1 MNLLLPILLA
11 LTAPLAHATPGLT
24 IYNQNFAV
32 VRDTLP
38 LDLPS
43 GTSELV
49 FDGATRLLEP
59 DSVILRDA
67 SGAPLRILEQN
78 YRNDPVT
85 QQLLLSLSEGKEI
98 DFQLREITKP
108 DRIVKGKIIR
118 AMPDQAPII
127 EVDGKIQF
135 SLPGEPLFPSLGDN
149 TILKPRLVWKIQTP
163 EAIKSQ
169 AELAYITGG
178 LTWQASYN
186 IVAPEKGNTLEIIG
200 WITMQNQSGRDFENA
215 KIKLLAGDVNKIA
228 TPDRMIRRRME
239 DAQVMAMSA
248 PAVTEKTFDE
258 FHLYSLPR
266 PTTLLN
272 QETKQVEFLRA
283 SAVQSDT
290 IYTYD
295 GADITN
301 WQSIDPAFRRAN
313 EEFGTQS
320 STKIAIT
327 REFKNTKQNN
337 LGIPLPKGRIRFY
350 RADGD
355 TLEFTGENELDH
367 TPADELI
374 KIHTGDAF
382 DLIGERKR
390 TDFRVDT
397 ANKSATE
404 TFEITL
410 RNRKKDPVTI
420 RVIEHL
426 YRSANWKITTNSD
439 PFTKPHSHQIQFSI
453 PVKPAEERKITY
465 TVQYTW

>member
-1 MNLLLPILLA
+1 MNLLFPILLA
-11 LTAPLAHATPGLT
+11 LTAPIALAAPGLT

-43 GTSELV
+43 GTSELL

-67 SGAPLRILEQN
+67 SGTPLRILEQN

-98 DFQLREITKP
+98 DFQVREITKP

-118 AMPDQAPII
+118 ATPDQAPII

-135 SLPGEPLFPSLGDN
+135 SPGEPLFPSLGDN

-163 EAIKSQ
+163 QAIKSQ

-186 IVAPEKGNTLEIIG
+186 IVAPEKGDTLEIIG

-228 TPDRMIRRRME
+228 PPERGNLTRM
-239 DAQVMAMSA
+239 AVAAMAMSA
-248 PAVTEKTFDE
+248 PEVTEKPFDE

-266 PTTLLN
+266 PATLLN

-283 SAVQSDT
+283 SAVQSET

-295 GADITN
+295 GADIAN

-337 LGIPLPKGRIRFY
+337 LGIPLPQGRIRFY

-397 ANKSATE
+397 ANNSATE

-410 RNRKKDPVTI
+410 RNRKKNPVTI

-426 YRSANWKITTNSD
+426 YRSANWKISASSD
-439 PFTKPHSHQIQFSI
+439 PFTKTQSYQIQFLI
-453 PVKPAEERKITY
+453 PVKPGEERKITY
-465 TVQYTW
+465 TVNYTW

>member
-11 LTAPLAHATPGLT
+11 LAAPLAFAAPGLT

-32 VRDTLP
+32 VRDTLL

-98 DFQLREITKP
+98 DFQVRETTKP
-108 DRIVKGKIIR
+108 DRVVKGKIIR
-118 AMPDQAPII
+118 VTPDQAPII

-135 SLPGEPLFPSLGDN
+135 SLPGEPIFPSLGDN
-149 TILKPRLVWKIQTP
+149 TILKPRLVWKIQAP
-163 EAIKSQ
+163 QAIKSQ

-186 IVAPEKGNTLEIIG
+186 IVAPEKGDTLDIIG
-200 WITMQNQSGRDFENA
+200 WITMQNQAGRDFENA

-228 TPDRMIRRRME
+228 PPARENLARM
-239 DAQVMAMSA
+239 AVQAMAMSA
-248 PAVTEKTFDE
+248 PEVTEKTFDD
-258 FHLYSLPR
+258 FHLYTLQR
-266 PTTLLN
+266 PTTLLQ
-272 QETKQVEFLRA
+272 QETKQVEFIRA
-283 SAVQSDT
+283 SAVQSET

-295 GADITN
+295 GADISN

-313 EEFGTQS
+313 DDFGTQS

-355 TLEFTGENELDH
+355 TLEFTGENELSH

-374 KIHTGDAF
+374 KINTGDAF

-397 ANKSATE
+397 ANNSATE

-426 YRSANWKITTNSD
+426 YRSANWKITANSD
-439 PFTKPHSHQIQFSI
+439 PFTKPQSDQIQFLI
-453 PVKPAEERKITY
+453 PVKPGEERKLTY
-465 TVQYTW
+465 TVNYTW

>member
-11 LTAPLAHATPGLT
+11 CAASSALASPGLT

-98 DFQLREITKP
+98 DFLVRETTKP
-108 DRIVKGKIIR
+108 DRVVKGKIIR
-118 AMPDQAPII
+118 ATPDQAPII

-186 IVAPEKGNTLEIIG
+186 IVAPEKGDTLEIIG

-258 FHLYSLPR
+258 FHLYSLQR
-266 PTTLLN
+266 PATLRN
-272 QETKQVEFLRA
+272 REIKQVEFLRA
-283 SAVQSDT
+283 SAVQSET

-295 GADITN
+295 GADIAN
-301 WQSIDPAFRRAN
+301 WQSIDPAFRRAS

-397 ANKSATE
+397 GNKSAME

-426 YRSANWKITTNSD
+426 YRSANWKITANSD
-439 PFTKPHSHQIQFSI
+439 PFTKNQSHQIQFLI
-453 PVKPAEERKITY
+453 PVKPGEERKLTY
-465 TVQYTW
+465 TVNYTW

>member
-1 MNLLLPILLA
+1 MKILFAILLA
-11 LTAPLAHATPGLT
+11 LTAPIAIAAPGLT

-85 QQLLLSLSEGKEI
+85 QHLLLSLSEGKEI
-98 DFQLREITKP
+98 DFLVRETTKP

-118 AMPDQAPII
+118 ATPDQAPII

-149 TILKPRLVWKIQTP
+149 TILKPRLVWKIQAP
-163 EAIKSQ
+163 QAIKSQ

-186 IVAPEKGNTLEIIG
+186 IVAPEKGDTLEIIG
-200 WITMQNQSGRDFENA
+200 WITMHNQSGRDFENA
-215 KIKLLAGDVNKIA
+215 KIKLLAGDVNKI
-228 TPDRMIRRRME
+228 TPSEGGNLARMAVR
-239 DAQVMAMSA
+239 AMAMSA
-248 PAVTEKTFDE
+248 PEVTEKTFDD
-258 FHLYSLPR
+258 FHLCSLQR
-266 PTTLLN
+266 PTTLLH

-283 SAVQSDT
+283 SAVQSET

-295 GADITN
+295 GADIAN
-301 WQSIDPAFRRAN
+301 WQSIDPAFRRIN

-327 REFKNTKQNN
+327 RAFKNTKPNN

-367 TPADELI
+367 TPADEII
-374 KIHTGDAF
+374 KIRTGDAF
-382 DLIGERKR
+382 DLVGERKR
-390 TDFRVDT
+390 IDFRVDT
-397 ANKSATE
+397 ANNSALE

-426 YRSANWKITTNSD
+426 YRSANWKISANSD
-439 PFTKPHSHQIQFSI
+439 PFTKPQSHQIQFLI
-453 PVKPAEERKITY
+453 PVKPGEERKLTY
-465 TVQYTW
+465 TVNYTW

>member
-1 MNLLLPILLA
+1 MKVLFPILLA
-11 LTAPLAHATPGLT
+11 LTAPLAHAAPGLT

-98 DFQLREITKP
+98 DFQVREITKP
-108 DRIVKGKIIR
+108 DRVVKGKIIR
-118 AMPDQAPII
+118 ATPDQAPII

-186 IVAPEKGNTLEIIG
+186 IVAPEKGDTLEIIG

-215 KIKLLAGDVNKIA
+215 KIKLLAGDVNKV
-228 TPDRMIRRRME
+228 TPPAREKFARM
-239 DAQVMAMSA
+239 AVAAMAMSE
-248 PAVTEKTFDE
+248 PAVTEKTFDD
-258 FHLYSLPR
+258 FHLYSLQR
-266 PTTLLN
+266 PTSLLQ
-272 QETKQVEFLRA
+272 QETKQVEFIRA
-283 SAVQSDT
+283 SAVQSET

-295 GADITN
+295 GADISN

-313 EEFGTQS
+313 EDFGTQS

-337 LGIPLPKGRIRFY
+337 LGIPLPQGRIRFY

-426 YRSANWKITTNSD
+426 YRSANWKITGNSD
-439 PFTKPHSHQIQFSI
+439 SFTKPQSQQIQFLI
-453 PVKPAEERKITY
+453 PVKPGEERKLTY
-465 TVQYTW
+465 TANYTW

>member
-1 MNLLLPILLA
+1 
-11 LTAPLAHATPGLT
+11 
-24 IYNQNFAV
+24 
-32 VRDTLP
+32 
-38 LDLPS
+38 
-43 GTSELV
+43 LV

-85 QQLLLSLSEGKEI
+85 QQLLLSLSEGKEL
-98 DFQLREITKP
+98 DFQVRETTKP
-108 DRIVKGKIIR
+108 DRVVRGKIIR
-118 AMPDQAPII
+118 ATPDQAPII

-186 IVAPEKGNTLEIIG
+186 IVAPEKGETLDIIG
-200 WITMQNQSGRDFENA
+200 WITMHNQSGRDFENA

-248 PAVTEKTFDE
+248 PAVTEKTFDD
-258 FHLYSLPR
+258 FRLYSLQR
-266 PTTLLN
+266 PTTLLH
-272 QETKQVEFLRA
+272 QETKQVEFIRA
-283 SAVQSDT
+283 SSVQSET

-295 GADITN
+295 GADISN

-313 EEFGTQS
+313 EDFGTQS

-327 REFKNTKQNN
+327 REFKNTKQNS

-350 RADGD
+350 CADGD
-355 TLEFTGENELDH
+355 TFEFTGENELDH

-426 YRSANWKITTNSD
+426 YRSANWKITANSD
-439 PFTKPHSHQIQFSI
+439 PFTKHQSHQIQFLI
-453 PVKPAEERKITY
+453 PLKPGEERKLTY
-465 TVQYTW
+465 TANFNW

>member
-1 MNLLLPILLA
+1 MNLLLPLLLA
-11 LTAPLAHATPGLT
+11 LTAPLAHAAPGLT

-67 SGAPLRILEQN
+67 SGAPLRIIEQN

-98 DFQLREITKP
+98 DFQVREITKP

-118 AMPDQAPII
+118 ATPDQAPII

-163 EAIKSQ
+163 EAIKSE

-186 IVAPEKGNTLEIIG
+186 IVAPEKGDSLDIIG

-228 TPDRMIRRRME
+228 PPARENLARM
-239 DAQVMAMSA
+239 AVQAMAMSA
-248 PAVTEKTFDE
+248 PEVTEKPFDD

-272 QETKQVEFLRA
+272 QETKQVEFIRA
-283 SAVQSDT
+283 AAVQSET

-295 GADITN
+295 GSDISN
-301 WQSIDPAFRRAN
+301 WQSIDPAFRRTS

-320 STKIAIT
+320 SAKIAIT

-426 YRSANWKITTNSD
+426 YRSANWKITANSD
-439 PFTKPHSHQIQFSI
+439 PFTKPQSHQIQFPI
-453 PVKPAEERKITY
+453 PAKPGEERKITY

>member
-1 MNLLLPILLA
+1 MKLFPILLA
-11 LTAPLAHATPGLT
+11 LTSSLAHAAPGLT

-43 GTSELV
+43 GTSDLV

-98 DFQLREITKP
+98 DFQVREITKP
-108 DRIVKGKIIR
+108 DRVVKGKIIR
-118 AMPDQAPII
+118 ATPDQATII

-186 IVAPEKGNTLEIIG
+186 IVAPEKGDTLDIIG

-215 KIKLLAGDVNKIA
+215 KIKLLAGDVNKI
-228 TPDRMIRRRME
+228 TPPAREKFARM
-239 DAQVMAMSA
+239 AVTAMAMSE
-248 PAVTEKTFDE
+248 PAVTEKPFDD
-258 FHLYSLPR
+258 FHLYSLQR
-266 PTTLLN
+266 PTTLLH

-283 SAVQSDT
+283 SAVQSET

-295 GADITN
+295 GADIAN
-301 WQSIDPAFRRAN
+301 WQSIDPAFRRAS

-350 RADGD
+350 RADAD

-397 ANKSATE
+397 ANNSATE

-426 YRSANWKITTNSD
+426 YRSANWNITAHSD
-439 PFTKPHSHQIQFSI
+439 PFTKPQSQQIQFLI
-453 PVKPAEERKITY
+453 PVKPGEERKLTY
-465 TVQYTW
+465 TANYTW

>member
-1 MNLLLPILLA
+1 MNLLFPILLA
-11 LTAPLAHATPGLT
+11 LTAPIALAAPGLT

-67 SGAPLRILEQN
+67 SAAPLRILEQN

-98 DFQLREITKP
+98 DFQVRETTKP

-118 AMPDQAPII
+118 ATPDQAPII

-149 TILKPRLVWKIQTP
+149 TILKPCLVWKIQAP

-186 IVAPEKGNTLEIIG
+186 IIAPEKGDTLEIIG
-200 WITMQNQSGRDFENA
+200 WITMHNQSGRDFENA
-215 KIKLLAGDVNKIA
+215 KIKLLAGDVNKISPPA
-228 TPDRMIRRRME
+228 REKFARMAVA
-239 DAQVMAMSA
+239 DMSMSE
-248 PAVTEKTFDE
+248 PAVTEKTFDD

-266 PTTLLN
+266 PTTLLD

-283 SAVQSDT
+283 SAVQSET

-295 GADITN
+295 GANIAN

-320 STKIAIT
+320 SPKIAIT
-327 REFKNTKQNN
+327 REFKNTKPNN
-337 LGIPLPKGRIRFY
+337 LGIPLPQGRIRFY

-367 TPADELI
+367 TPADELV
-374 KIHTGDAF
+374 KIPTGNAF
-382 DLIGERKR
+382 DLVGERKR

-420 RVIEHL
+420 RVVEHL
-426 YRSANWKITTNSD
+426 YRSANWKITTHSD
-439 PFTKPHSHQIQFSI
+439 AFTKIHSAEVQFAI
-453 PVKPAEERKITY
+453 PVKPGEERKVAY
-465 TVQYTW
+465 TVQYSW

>member
-1 MNLLLPILLA
+1 MKLLFPILLA
-11 LTAPLAHATPGLT
+11 LTAPLALAAPGLT

-49 FDGATRLLEP
+49 FDGATSLLEP

-67 SGAPLRILEQN
+67 SGKPLRILEQN

-85 QQLLLSLSEGKEI
+85 QQLLLSLSEGREI
-98 DFQLREITKP
+98 DFLVREITKP
-108 DRIVKGKIIR
+108 DRVVKGKIIR
-118 AMPDQAPII
+118 ATPDQAPII
-127 EVDGKIQF
+127 EVDGQIQF
-135 SLPGEPLFPSLGDN
+135 SLPGEPRFPSLGDN

-186 IVAPEKGNTLEIIG
+186 IVAPEKGDTLEIIG
-200 WITMQNQSGRDFENA
+200 WITMQNQCGRNFENA
-215 KIKLLAGDVNKIA
+215 TIKLLAGDVNKIA
-228 TPDRMIRRRME
+228 PTRRESLARF
-239 DAQVMAMSA
+239 AAVAAMDSA
-248 PAVTEKTFDE
+248 PQVTEKTFDE

-272 QETKQVEFLRA
+272 PETKQVEFLRA
-283 SAVQSDT
+283 TGVQSET

-295 GADITN
+295 GADISN
-301 WQSIDPAFRRAN
+301 WQSIDPAFRRTSDD
-313 EEFGTQS
+313 FGTQS
-320 STKIAIT
+320 STKISVT

-350 RADGD
+350 RADAD

-367 TPADELI
+367 TPAEELL
-374 KIHTGDAF
+374 KIRTGDAF
-382 DLIGERKR
+382 DLVGERKR
-390 TDFRVDT
+390 TAFQIDS
-397 ANKSATE
+397 ANNTATE
-404 TFEITL
+404 SFEITL
-410 RNRKKDPVTI
+410 RNRKKTPVTI

-426 YRSANWKITTNSD
+426 YRTANWKITTRSD
-439 PFTKPHSHQIQFSI
+439 PFTQSNAHQIQFLI
-453 PVKPAEERKITY
+453 PVKPSEERKLTY

>member
-1 MNLLLPILLA
+1 MKLLFPILLA
-11 LTAPLAHATPGLT
+11 LAAPVALAAPGLT

-59 DSVILRDA
+59 DSVILRDT

-98 DFQLREITKP
+98 DFHVRETTKP
-108 DRIVKGKIIR
+108 DRVVKGKIIR
-118 AMPDQAPII
+118 ATPDQAPII

-186 IVAPEKGNTLEIIG
+186 IIAPEKGDTLDIIG
-200 WITMQNQSGRDFENA
+200 WITMHNQSGRDFDKA
-215 KIKLLAGDVNKIA
+215 KIKLLAGDVNKI
-228 TPDRMIRRRME
+228 TPPSREKFARM
-239 DAQVMAMSA
+239 AGPAMAMSE
-248 PAVTEKTFDE
+248 PEVTEKTFDD
-258 FHLYSLPR
+258 FHLYSLQR
-266 PTTLLN
+266 PTTLLH
-272 QETKQVEFLRA
+272 QETKQVEFIRA
-283 SAVQSDT
+283 SAVKSET

-295 GADITN
+295 GANIAN

-337 LGIPLPKGRIRFY
+337 LGIPLPKGSIRFY

-374 KIHTGDAF
+374 KIPTGDAF
-382 DLIGERKR
+382 DLVGERKR
-390 TDFRVDT
+390 TDFQIDT

-426 YRSANWKITTNSD
+426 YRSANWKITPHSD
-439 PFTKPHSHQIQFSI
+439 AFTKTQSHQVQFPI
-453 PVKPAEERKITY
+453 PVKPGEERKMTY

>member
-1 MNLLLPILLA
+1 MKLLFPILLA
-11 LTAPLAHATPGLT
+11 LTAPLAHAAPGLT
-24 IYNQNFAV
+24 LYNQNFAV

-85 QQLLLSLSEGKEI
+85 QHLLLSLSEGKEL
-98 DFQLREITKP
+98 DFQVRENTKP
-108 DRIVKGKIIR
+108 DRVVKGKIIR
-118 AMPDQAPII
+118 ATPDQAPII

-163 EAIKSQ
+163 QAIKSQ

-186 IVAPEKGNTLEIIG
+186 IVAPEKGDALEIIG
-200 WITMQNQSGRDFENA
+200 WITMHNQSGRDFENA

-228 TPDRMIRRRME
+228 PPERGNLARM
-239 DAQVMAMSA
+239 AVQAMAMSA
-248 PAVTEKTFDE
+248 PEVTEKPFDE

-283 SAVQSDT
+283 SAVQSET

-295 GADITN
+295 GADISN

-374 KIHTGDAF
+374 KIHTGNAF
-382 DLIGERKR
+382 DLVGERKR

-397 ANKSATE
+397 ANNSATE

-420 RVIEHL
+420 RVIEPL
-426 YRSANWKITTNSD
+426 YRSTNWKITANSD
-439 PFTKPHSHQIQFSI
+439 PFTKPQSHQIQFTI
-453 PVKPAEERKITY
+453 PVKPGEERKLTY
-465 TVQYTW
+465 TVNYTW

>member
-1 MNLLLPILLA
+1 MNLFPILLI
-11 LTAPLAHATPGLT
+11 LTAPIVLAAPGLT

-38 LDLPS
+38 LNLPS
-43 GTSELV
+43 GTSELA

-85 QQLLLSLSEGKEI
+85 QQLLLSLAEGNEI
-98 DFQLREITKP
+98 DFQVRETAKP
-108 DRIVKGKIIR
+108 DRVVKGKIIR
-118 AMPDQAPII
+118 ATPDQAPII

-149 TILKPRLVWKIQTP
+149 TILKPRLVWKIQSP

-186 IVAPEKGNTLEIIG
+186 IVAPEKGDTLEIIG
-200 WITMQNQSGRDFENA
+200 WITIHNQCGRDFENA
-215 KIKLLAGDVNKIA
+215 KIKLLAGDVNKISPRTREEFA
-228 TPDRMIRRRME
+228 RMVVP
-239 DAQVMAMSA
+239 AMAMSA
-248 PAVTEKTFDE
+248 PEVTEKAFDD

-266 PTTLLN
+266 ATTLLN
-272 QETKQVEFLRA
+272 RETKQVEFIRA
-283 SAVQSDT
+283 SAVQSET

-295 GADITN
+295 GANLAN
-301 WQSIDPAFRRAN
+301 WQSIDPSFRRTSQ
-313 EEFGTQS
+313 EFGTQS
-320 STKIAIT
+320 STKISIT

-367 TPADELI
+367 TPADELL

-390 TDFRVDT
+390 TDFHIDT
-397 ANKSATE
+397 ANNSATE

-410 RNRKKDPVTI
+410 RNRKKTSVTI
-420 RVIEHL
+420 RVVEYL
-426 YRSANWKITTNSD
+426 YRSANWKITNHSD
-439 PFTKPHSHQIQFSI
+439 PFTKTHSHQIELPI
-453 PVKPAEERKITY
+453 GVKAGEERKVTY

>member
-1 MNLLLPILLA
+1 MKFLFPILIA
-11 LTAPLAHATPGLT
+11 FAAPLALAAPSLT

-98 DFQLREITKP
+98 DFLVRETTKP
-108 DRIVKGKIIR
+108 DRVVKGKIIR
-118 AMPDQAPII
+118 ATPDQAPII

-135 SLPGEPLFPSLGDN
+135 SLPGEPRFPSLGDN

-163 EAIKSQ
+163 QAIKSQ

-186 IVAPEKGNTLEIIG
+186 IVAPEEGETLDIIG

-228 TPDRMIRRRME
+228 PPSRGNLARMTV
-239 DAQVMAMSA
+239 QTLAMGA
-248 PAVTEKTFDE
+248 PEVTEKTFDD

-266 PTTLLN
+266 PATLLQ

-283 SAVQSDT
+283 SAVQSET

-295 GADITN
+295 GADIAN

-367 TPADELI
+367 TPTDELI

-382 DLIGERKR
+382 DLVGERKR

-397 ANKSATE
+397 ANNAATE

-426 YRSANWKITTNSD
+426 YRSANWKITATAD
-439 PFTKPHSHQIQFSI
+439 PFIKPQSHQIQFLI
-453 PVKPAEERKITY
+453 PVKPGEERKLTY
-465 TVQYTW
+465 TVNYTW

>member
-1 MNLLLPILLA
+1 MNLLFLILLA
-11 LTAPLAHATPGLT
+11 ITAPIAQAAPGLT

-43 GTSELV
+43 GTSEIV

-67 SGAPLRILEQN
+67 SGAPLRIFEQN

-85 QQLLLSLSEGKEI
+85 QQLLLSLSEGKEL
-98 DFQLREITKP
+98 DFFVREPNKP
-108 DRIVKGKIIR
+108 DRTVKGKIIR
-118 AMPDQAPII
+118 ATSDQAPII

-135 SLPGEPLFPSLGDN
+135 SLPGEPLFSSIGDN
-149 TILKPRLVWKIQTP
+149 TILKPRLVWKIQAP
-163 EAIKSQ
+163 QAIKSE
-169 AELAYITGG
+169 AEIAYITGG

-186 IVAPEKGNTLEIIG
+186 IIAPEKGNTFDIIG

-215 KIKLLAGDVNKIA
+215 KIKLLAGDVNKISPPPSGSLA
-228 TPDRMIRRRME
+228 RMT
-239 DAQVMAMSA
+239 ASAMAMSE
-248 PAVTEKTFDE
+248 PEVTEKTFDD
-258 FHLYSLPR
+258 FHLYTLQR
-266 PTTLLN
+266 PTTLLQ
-272 QETKQVEFLRA
+272 QETKQVEFIRA
-283 SAVQSDT
+283 SAVQSET

-295 GADITN
+295 GADISN

-313 EEFGTQS
+313 DDFGTQS

-397 ANKSATE
+397 ANNAATE

-410 RNRKKDPVTI
+410 RNRKKDPVSI

-426 YRSANWKITTNSD
+426 YRSANWKINANSE
-439 PFTKPHSHQIQFSI
+439 PFTKPQSHQIQFLI
-453 PVKPAEERKITY
+453 PVKPGEERKLTY
-465 TVQYTW
+465 TVNYTW

>member
-11 LTAPLAHATPGLT
+11 CAASSALASPGLT

-78 YRNDPVT
+78 YRNDLVT
-85 QQLLLSLSEGKEI
+85 QQLLLSLSEGKEL
-98 DFQLREITKP
+98 DFQVRETTKP
-108 DRIVKGKIIR
+108 DRVVKGKIIR
-118 AMPDQAPII
+118 ATPDQAPII

-186 IVAPEKGNTLEIIG
+186 IVAPEKGDTLEIIG

-228 TPDRMIRRRME
+228 PPARENMARM
-239 DAQVMAMSA
+239 AVQAMAMSA
-248 PAVTEKTFDE
+248 PEVTEKTFDD

-283 SAVQSDT
+283 SAVQSET

-295 GADITN
+295 GADIAN
-301 WQSIDPAFRRAN
+301 WQSIDPAFRRAS

-337 LGIPLPKGRIRFY
+337 LGIPLPKGRIR
-350 RADGD
+350 
-355 TLEFTGENELDH
+355 
-367 TPADELI
+367 
-374 KIHTGDAF
+374 
-382 DLIGERKR
+382 
-390 TDFRVDT
+390 
-397 ANKSATE
+397 
-404 TFEITL
+404 
-410 RNRKKDPVTI
+410 
-420 RVIEHL
+420 
-426 YRSANWKITTNSD
+426 
-439 PFTKPHSHQIQFSI
+439 
-453 PVKPAEERKITY
+453 
-465 TVQYTW
+465 